1 MRRRHFLALPA
12 AAASLAAATPPAIQI
27 GVTDWNLA
35 LPGQIAALDLASR
48 LGFAGI
54 EISLGRK
61 PIDGKLPFADRQLH
75 RDYQAKAKALN
86 CQLISTCL
94 DILHVNGLKNDPLG
108 EKWVSD
114 AIDIN
119 QQLGLRNILL
129 PFFGARSLLNHTEM
143 DYVADLLRN
152 LAPKAEKANVILG
165 LENTISAV
173 DNLRI
178 LDRTRSSAVKV
189 FYDTG
194 NSFTNGHDIYREIPL
209 LGRDRIC
216 QFHLKDNPGF
226 MGKGGIHFPKVLEAI
241 AAIQFQGFADLE
253 TSSPSRDIPADM
265 AKNLSY
271 IRSLMAQ

>member
-1 MRRRHFLALPA
+1 MRRRQFLSLPA
-12 AAASLAAATPPAIQI
+12 VAASLAAATPPAIQI

-61 PIDGKLPFADRQLH
+61 PIDGKLPFADPQLH

-119 QQLGLRNILL
+119 QKLGLRNILL
-129 PFFGARSLLNHTEM
+129 PFFGARALLNHTEM

-165 LENTISAV
+165 LENTISAL

-265 AKNLSY
+265 AKNLTY